1 MGNENKAAVVAAIW
15 QDPEKAFGCRFKP
28 SGRYLINEKNSEY
41 NEQGKIR
48 LAQTR
53 TGENIMVFYNG
64 SSREEKTDIFTH
76 LERYVLHTAGFAET
90 LKQLAGIYGVSLKY
104 SEEQRR
110 RMNREALARE
120 IAPCLIESLRK
131 NPTGTAGRYITETRG
146 LTIDAHFGE
155 LTAESL
161 KKAKD
166 HLRNRGI
173 SWDEEDFKDLQLT
186 DWNIRQGYNIV
197 VPYYNN
203 GNVIGFMIRKT
214 TNIKPKYLKSAD
226 AGRGYCDKL
235 KIGKPVFIVEGEMDA
250 IRLIQAYAD
259 DADAPNILAIGGA
272 KINENLG
279 KLLKRH
285 NIDVVTYIPDVEYN
299 EQGERKTDITND
311 AIRAFQSVKVDD
323 EPVINTLFVSE
334 LETPQGASLNN
345 YKIDVD
351 AYGKGNG
358 NNVLIG
364 AVEGNAADW
373 FVWEFRQ
380 LEQWESKADS
390 WDSWNIE
397 NKFRDKFRDIYH
409 RAGIW
414 ERQPIRNYIK
424 AHDIYA
430 KYGVTPQV
438 LDDSDE
444 LTRDKEYKNRIAA
457 VSSDLAKAVENGAN
471 PVSIAKIAEQ
481 LQEAQAANSREE
493 WERQINLSFSDQ
505 LANIIQQPVS
515 LKTKWDIGI
524 IRKRNASRPF
534 RQTERI
540 EFTPSDITVF
550 CAPTSH
556 GKTMILFQSALDCVR
571 NYPDKTFLMISCE
584 ESQPQLLGR
593 ALSAY
598 ITTPTTENGKTENG
612 GYCFINKTRR
622 QTITAVIAGNPAPM
636 AYAGE
641 HGAMFIS
648 EHYQALQGEIK
659 RQVQQ
664 YGAQIHPRLKL
675 IHTDASADSIC
686 SNITRFVREAQDNG
700 RDVGAVFLDYMQ
712 LLNTDDKHFSR
723 HDEMK
728 DICKILSNC
737 AKANGIPI
745 VIAAQLNREIYRN
758 GIDDVSVANIGEG
771 ADIERIAKDVF
782 LVWQIDKTPQNIYV
796 KKGKEKES
804 IDDDV
809 IKDAQ
814 NIGKRAQRI
823 FTETTL
829 PTGETG
835 LKLKSGYLYIEH
847 LKARYGETGGWG
859 LLPYDGESGQI
870 SENDISKMQE

>member
-28 SGRYLINEKNSEY
+28 SGLYLINERNSEY
-41 NEQGKIR
+41 NERGKIR

-90 LKQLAGIYGVSLKY
+90 LKRLAGIYGVSLKY

-203 GNVIGFMIRKT
+203 GIVIGFMIRKT

-299 EQGERKTDITND
+299 EQGERKTDITNN

-457 VSSDLAKAVENGAN
+457 ISSDLVKAVEDGAN
-471 PVSIAKIAEQ
+471 PVCIAKIAEQ
-481 LQEAQAANSREE
+481 LHEAQATNSRDE
-493 WERQINLSFSDQ
+493 WERQINISFSDQ
-505 LANIIQQPVS
+505 LANIMQQPAS
-515 LKTKWDIGI
+515 LKTKWEIGI
-524 IRKRNASRPF
+524 IRKRNTLHPYRK
-534 RQTERI
+534 TERI
-540 EFTPSDITVF
+540 NFTPSDLTVF

-571 NYPDKTFLMISCE
+571 DNPDKTFMMISCE
-584 ESQPQLLGR
+584 ESQSQLLGR

-598 ITTPTTENGKTENG
+598 ITTPTTENGTTENG

-622 QTITAVIAGNPAPM
+622 QTIAAVIADSPAPM
-636 AYAGE
+636 AYADE
-641 HGAMFIS
+641 SGAMFVS
-648 EHYQALQGEIK
+648 EHYKALQGEIK
-659 RQVQQ
+659 RQIQQ
-664 YGAQIHPRLKL
+664 YGTQIHPRLKL
-675 IHTDASADSIC
+675 IHTDASANSIC
-686 SNITRFVREAQDNG
+686 SNITRFVREAQEQG
-700 RDVGAVFLDYMQ
+700 KDVGAVFLDYMQ
-712 LLNTDDKHFSR
+712 LLNTDSKHFSR

-782 LVWQIDKTPQNIYV
+782 LVWQIDKTPLNLYV
-796 KKGKEKES
+796 KRGTEKEN
-804 IDDDV
+804 IDDDL

-823 FTETTL
+823 FTEETL
-829 PTGETG
+829 PTGQTG
-835 LKLKSGYLYIEH
+835 LRLKTGYLYIEH

-870 SENDISKMQE
+870 LENDIQKMQE

>member
-15 QDPEKAFGCRFKP
+15 NNPGRAFNCDFKQ
-28 SGRYLINEKNSEY
+28 SGSYLANVKNGEY
-41 NEQGKIR
+41 NEDGKIR
-48 LAQTR
+48 ICMTQSR
-53 TGENIMVFYNG
+53 QNIIVWYNG
-64 SSREEKTDIFTH
+64 SAREVKTDVFTY
-76 LERYVLHTAGFAET
+76 LERYVLHTAGFDET

-161 KKAKD
+161 KKAKE

-173 SWDEEDFKDLQLT
+173 SWKEEDFKDLQLT

-214 TNIKPKYLKSAD
+214 TNTKPKYLKSAD

-351 AYGKGNG
+351 AYGKENG

-380 LEQWESKADS
+380 LEQWESKADG

-397 NKFRDKFRDIYH
+397 NKFREKFRDIYH

-457 VSSDLAKAVENGAN
+457 ISSDLVKAVEDGAN
-471 PVSIAKIAEQ
+471 PVCIAKIAEQ
-481 LQEAQAANSREE
+481 LHEAQATNSRDE
-493 WERQINLSFSDQ
+493 WERQINISFSDQ
-505 LANIIQQPVS
+505 LANIMQQPAS
-515 LKTKWDIGI
+515 LKTKWEIGI
-524 IRKRNASRPF
+524 IRKRNTLHPYRE
-534 RQTERI
+534 TERVN
-540 EFTPSDITVF
+540 FTPSDLTVF

-571 NYPDKTFLMISCE
+571 DNPDKTFMMISCE
-584 ESQPQLLGR
+584 ESQSQLLGR

-598 ITTPTTENGKTENG
+598 ITTPTTENGTTENG

-622 QTITAVIAGNPAPM
+622 QTIAAVIADSPAPM
-636 AYAGE
+636 AYADE
-641 HGAMFIS
+641 SGAMFVS
-648 EHYQALQGEIK
+648 EHYKTLQGEIK
-659 RQVQQ
+659 RQIQQ
-664 YGAQIHPRLKL
+664 YGTQIHPRLKL
-675 IHTDASADSIC
+675 IHTDASANSIC
-686 SNITRFVREAQDNG
+686 SNITRFVREAQEQG
-700 RDVGAVFLDYMQ
+700 KEVGAVFLDYMQ
-712 LLNTDDKHFSR
+712 LLNTDSKHFSR

-782 LVWQIDKTPQNIYV
+782 LVWQIDKTPLNLYV
-796 KKGKEKES
+796 KRGTEKEN
-804 IDDDV
+804 IDDDL

-823 FTETTL
+823 FTEETL
-829 PTGETG
+829 PTGQTG
-835 LKLKSGYLYIEH
+835 LRLKTGYLYIEH

-870 SENDISKMQE
+870 LENDIQKMQE